1 MVVTRHFCLQA
12 VMDQSGN
19 RSYESPRPPSRGG
32 NPEARENAEKGR
44 GLMSQIMDRSRSNGS
59 DMPRSPSRVS
69 ARELTENAQRG
80 RGVMSQVMNSSRAED
95 STSRPSSRLRTDG
108 QRVAERCKG
117 STSSVIGNGSIGG
130 QADTMSRVRP
140 EARDNYERNRG
151 LTTSLCYNYGKLP
164 MSSRPA
170 PRIRAEG
177 EECAVRNKGTMNN
190 IIHSYGK
197 QPLSARPMPRV
208 KPEAQKNALVGR
220 GTVAGILGQSCPNNG
235 DTS

>member
-1 MVVTRHFCLQA
+1 MHLVVPLALCYACLAVVVTRRFCLQA
-12 VMDQSGN
+12 VMDQSRNG
-19 RSYESPRPPSRGG
+19 SYESPRPPSRGG

-44 GLMSQIMDRSRSNGS
+44 GLMSQIMDRSGSNGLNT
-59 DMPRSPSRVS
+59 PRSPSRVS
-69 ARELTENAQRG
+69 AREATENAQRG
-80 RGVMSQVMNSSRAED
+80 RGVMSQVMQSSRAED
-95 STSRPSSRLRTDG
+95 ATSRPSSRLRTERIADG
-108 QRVAERCKG
+108 P
-117 STSSVIGNGSIGG
+117 
-130 QADTMSRVRP
+130 ADAMSRVRP

-151 LTTSLCYNYGKLP
+151 LTTSLYYNYGKLP

-208 KPEAQKNALVGR
+208 KPEAQQNALVGR
-220 GTVAGILGQSCPNNG
+220 GTVAGILGQSGPDSG